1 MENSQYT
8 SAPKVPPGVSIEANI
23 QEVRAYA
30 ESHSR
35 VEVYKWF
42 YEDDAV

>member
-30 ESHSR
+30 EAI
-35 VEVYKWF
+35 VGFK
-42 YEDDAV
+42 